1 MDLHQELLTLALFVQ
16 GILYGVYVTSGGC
29 CLRTIL
35 YDEERKS
42 RKNIRWTFF
51 FIALLV
57 LLLSSIDL
65 GISLRITLAA
75 VSGRDTQTYNV
86 INLVNTT
93 IKGLVMLITSGILIY
108 RCWEL
113 HPHSWRMIYGLF
125 ALWLACLAFL
135 IAYVLGMAILERDT
149 SAVLFLSCNLAITA
163 CASIAIVCRTFVSS
177 ETTDTRNLGRN
188 TSPRWWT
195 FLESGTLYT
204 LTSSSILVVA
214 AIYDQPATIPLVVD
228 AVNFSMAAI
237 TFNAVLASVNLQR
250 DEKDDAAS
258 MRDMESEPGM
268 VAQGSRVPSAILTN
282 EYARHI
288 GQVLFM

>member
-1 MDLHQELLTLALFVQ
+1 
-16 GILYGVYVTSGGC
+16 
-29 CLRTIL
+29 
-35 YDEERKS
+35 
-42 RKNIRWTFF
+42 
-51 FIALLV
+51 
-57 LLLSSIDL
+57 
-65 GISLRITLAA
+65 
-75 VSGRDTQTYNV
+75 
-86 INLVNTT
+86 
-93 IKGLVMLITSGILIY
+93 MLITSGLLIY

-125 ALWLACLAFL
+125 ALWLACLTFL

-163 CASIAIVCRTFVSS
+163 CASIAIVYRTFGVSS
-177 ETTDTRNLGRN
+177 ETTKTRNFLRN
-188 TSPRWWT
+188 TSNRWWT

-228 AVNFSMAAI
+228 AGNFSMPAI
-237 TFNAVLASVNLQR
+237 TFNAVLANVNLQR
-250 DEKDDAAS
+250 DEKDDTAS

-268 VAQGSRVPSAILTN
+268 VAQGSCVSSAILTN
-282 EYARHI
+282 EYTRHI